1 MKFKYIFIILFITS
15 CKTNVEYTKDIP
27 EWSKNSVMYEVNIR
41 QFSPEGTFN
50 AFSEHLPRI
59 KEMGVDIIWLMP
71 IHSIGEENRKG
82 TLGSYYSV
90 KDYKSINS
98 EFGTKD
104 DFRNLVNKIH
114 ELDMKIIIDWVAN
127 HSSFDNIWVK
137 NGNLDW
143 YNLDS
148 LGKLQPPSGTDWWD
162 VADLNFDNIEMKQE
176 MIESMKYWVQ
186 EFHIDGFRCDVADWV
201 PISFWDT
208 CRMELD
214 RIKDVFMLAEAET
227 PELHDKAFDMTY
239 AWEFHFIMNDVANSK
254 KDVTDIIRYIDSTK
268 QKFDFEDYRLQ
279 FISNHDEN
287 SWKGYA
293 KERLGDAV
301 KTFSV
306 LSVVMEGMP
315 LLYNGQEANLQ
326 KRLEFF
332 EKDTI
337 SWDDTS
343 LYDFYKQLFHF
354 KKENEAL
361 WNGNYGG
368 PIEILSDREDTKGLA
383 FLREKNENKVLSL
396 FNLSSDTINLK
407 INSENITD
415 HYTRLFTKDK
425 ENLENIYEVTMLP
438 WEFRIFTNNK

>member
-1 MKFKYIFIILFITS
+1 
-15 CKTNVEYTKDIP
+15 
-27 EWSKNSVMYEVNIR
+27 
-41 QFSPEGTFN
+41 
-50 AFSEHLPRI
+50 
-59 KEMGVDIIWLMP
+59 
-71 IHSIGEENRKG
+71 
-82 TLGSYYSV
+82 
-90 KDYKSINS
+90 
-98 EFGTKD
+98 
-104 DFRNLVNKIH
+104 
-114 ELDMKIIIDWVAN
+114 
-127 HSSFDNIWVK
+127 
-137 NGNLDW
+137 
-143 YNLDS
+143 
-148 LGKLQPPSGTDWWD
+148 
-162 VADLNFDNIEMKQE
+162 
-176 MIESMKYWVQ
+176 
-186 EFHIDGFRCDVADWV
+186 
-201 PISFWDT
+201 
-208 CRMELD
+208 MELD

-337 SWDDTS
+337 SWEDTS

-407 INSENITD
+407 INSENISD
-415 HYTRLFTKDK
+415 HYSRLFTKDN
-425 ENLENIYEVTMLP
+425 ETLENNYEVTMLP
-438 WEFRIFTNNK
+438 WEFRVLTNNK